1 MAFLLEENMNGR
13 LENKIKKENRAN
25 KILLDCPQILKEW
38 YFNLSTSH
46 EASTC
51 VEYIKT
57 VKSFLQFLNFNMDSI
72 KLDHITDMEISMFM
86 KSIETREF
94 KNGEI
99 KPTSFAYRKSVY
111 SALNNFFL
119 YLYKKRII
127 KRNPMELVERVHK
140 KDEVKKYE
148 LGWEDLQRIYNAVD
162 EYYGNKAG
170 QAECLKYRDR
180 LILAIFLNTGM
191 RRTALTEIN
200 VEDIDFKMHTFI
212 VVDKGYKYH
221 TYKMS
226 DTFLSTLNKWLE
238 FREIVLSGRESAALF
253 PTRQGNRISSNN
265 VERIVKRYSELAL
278 GYPISPHKLRG
289 AFVTNMVRMT
299 GDIEFVRE
307 IVGHANIQTTQRYVA
322 NDMAAKDKAA
332 DIISGMLN
340 F

>member
-1 MAFLLEENMNGR
+1 MNGR
-13 LENKIKKENRAN
+13 LENKIKKEDKIK
-25 KILLDCPQILKEW
+25 KILSDCPMYLKEW

-46 EASTC
+46 EANTC
-51 VEYIKT
+51 VEYIKS
-57 VKSFLQFLNFNMDSI
+57 VKKFLIFLNPDMDSI
-72 KLDHITDMEISMFM
+72 KLDHITDMEISIFM
-86 KSIETREF
+86 KSIEIKVL

-99 KPTSFAYRKSVY
+99 KQTSFAYRKLVY
-111 SALNNFFL
+111 SALNNFLL
-119 YLYKKRII
+119 YIYKKGII
-127 KRNPMELVERVHK
+127 ERNPMELVERVHK

-148 LGWEDLQRIYNAVD
+148 LSWKDLQSIYNSVD
-162 EYYGNKAG
+162 EYYGTKEG
-170 QAECLKYRDR
+170 QSESLKYRDK

-200 VEDIDFKMHTFI
+200 VEDIDFKARTFI
-212 VVDKGYKYH
+212 AVDKGYKYH

-226 DTFLSTLNKWLE
+226 DTFFATLNKWLD
-238 FREIVLSGRESAALF
+238 FRECVLSGRKSDSLF
-253 PTRQGNRISSNN
+253 PTRQGGRISSNN
-265 VERIVKRYSELAL
+265 VERLVKRYSKLAL

-307 IVGHANIQTTQRYVA
+307 IVGHANIQTTQRYVI

-332 DIISGMLN
+332 DIISGMLD

>member
-1 MAFLLEENMNGR
+1 MAFLLEGNMNGR
-13 LENKIKKENRAN
+13 LENKIKKENTAN

-46 EASTC
+46 EVSTC

-57 VKSFLQFLNFNMDSI
+57 VKQFLQFLNPNMNSI
-72 KLDHITDMEISMFM
+72 KLNHITDMEISIFM
-86 KSIETREF
+86 RFIETKKL
-94 KNGEI
+94 KNGSI
-99 KPTSFAYRKSVY
+99 QPTSFSRRKSVY

-127 KRNPMELVERVHK
+127 ERNPMELIERVHK
-140 KDEVKKYE
+140 KDEIKKYE
-148 LGWEDLQRIYNAVD
+148 LSWKELQAIYNSVD
-162 EYYGNKAG
+162 EYYGTKKG
-170 QAECLKYRDR
+170 QSECLKYRDR
-180 LILAIFLNTGM
+180 LILAIFLNTGI

-200 VEDIDFKMHTFI
+200 IEDIDFKEHTFI

-226 DTFLSTLNKWLE
+226 DTFFVTLNKWLD
-238 FREIVLSGRESAALF
+238 FRECVLSGRKSDALF
-253 PTRQGNRISSNN
+253 PTRQGGRISSNN
-265 VERIVKRYSELAL
+265 VERLVKRYSELAL

-307 IVGHANIQTTQRYVA
+307 IVGHANIQTTQRYVV
-322 NDMAAKDKAA
+322 NDMTAKDKAA